1 MRFIASRIHRVS
13 TGHLAK
19 SVQISH
25 ENDHYQKWIIEKQ
38 DRFKIMKWVVNIRN
52 KLVILWV
59 MLVVS
64 IKKMVRSILL
74 IYFSL

>member
-1 MRFIASRIHRVS
+1 MRFIASRIHCVS
-13 TGHLAK
+13 TVRLSK
-19 SVQISH
+19 SIQIIH
-25 ENDHYQKWIIEKQ
+25 ENDPYQKWIIENQ

-64 IKKMVRSILL
+64 IKKLVEV
-74 IYFSL
+74 FF